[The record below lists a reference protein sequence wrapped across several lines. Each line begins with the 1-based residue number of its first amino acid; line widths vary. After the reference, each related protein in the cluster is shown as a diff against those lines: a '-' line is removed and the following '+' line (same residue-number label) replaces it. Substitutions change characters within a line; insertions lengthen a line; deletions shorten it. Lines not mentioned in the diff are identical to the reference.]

1 MWRLTKAIIISW
13 VVGVI
18 CGIGIVII
26 LQRADQPAPASSASK
41 NAPQTNGVAPAT
53 ADGATR

>member
-18 CGIGIVII
+18 GGIGIVII
-26 LQRADQPAPASSASK
+26 LLRADQPAPASSASED
-41 NAPQTNGVAPAT
+41 APQTNGVAPAT